1 MTLITPRANQGKTL
15 ISPREYVRLTTNARQ
30 GTERIENYKI
40 SAPFLR
46 PLEKLRAVPFVKD
59 KKSKTYFNTLTEE
72 SARWIGPNHYK
83 PSDSSG
89 FKVEPKGIK
98 FPLFRA
104 KRRTVFE

>member
-1 MTLITPRANQGKTL
+1 LFTPRINQGKPL
-15 ISPREYVRLTTNARQ
+15 ISPREYVRITTNARK

-40 SAPFLR
+40 SAPFLK

-59 KKSKTYFNTLTEE
+59 KKPKTFFSTLTQE

-89 FKVEPKGIK
+89 FKVDAKIIK